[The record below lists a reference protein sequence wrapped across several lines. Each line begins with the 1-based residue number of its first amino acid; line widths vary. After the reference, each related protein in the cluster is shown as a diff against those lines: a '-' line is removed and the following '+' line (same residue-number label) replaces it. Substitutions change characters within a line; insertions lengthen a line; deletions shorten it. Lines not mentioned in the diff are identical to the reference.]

1 MNKLS
6 QLLIVA
12 SVFTAAQN
20 PAFANEHRH
29 EHRDNERHEHEEHF
43 QGNIHRF
50 HEHDIDLWRAG
61 NWHHARHQGRLAW
74 WWVVG
79 GVWYAY
85 PSQIFPY
92 PDPYMP
98 PELVMPQQPPVSVS
112 PANPPAPNQFW
123 YYCAKPDGYY
133 PYIPQCQVQWQ
144 KVPASLSP
152 DAGR

>member
-1 MNKLS
+1 MNRLS
-6 QLLIVA
+6 QFLIVA

-20 PAFANEHRH
+20 PAFADEYRH

-50 HEHDIDLWRAG
+50 HEQDIDLWRAG
-61 NWHHARHQGRLAW
+61 
-74 WWVVG
+74 

-85 PSQIFPY
+85 QSQIFPY

-152 DAGR
+152 DADR